1 MRFFI
6 FVVLISIPVLSV
18 SQQIPSTTQA
28 AAAIPEA
35 ATGFG
40 GISNGMV
47 DDVTHQADRV
57 LFDEVESI
65 EEGLGP
71 LYNAQSCR
79 ECHQNPLSGGG
90 SQVTELRV
98 GHLAPD
104 GSFESPSIAIGDG
117 TTIIANRSLVNDR
130 AICPNKSFPDG
141 DIQERVPDS
150 ETIRTTRLSLS
161 LLGDGYVEAVADQ
174 TFINLSHQ
182 QCANTRAGICGQ
194 VVMVPI
200 IENPGT
206 SGVGRFGWKDQH
218 ASLRSF
224 SADAYLN
231 EMGITSQLIP
241 DEVTTVC
248 NTVISPNNQP
258 ELAGEHGAGMDDVD
272 HFTRYIR
279 ATAAPARDRLRAA
292 TSAAIRGS
300 TLFDQIGC
308 STCHVRTLVT
318 APAGTVINGGTFTV
332 PPALANRQFH
342 PFSDFLLHDV
352 GTGDG
357 FVVLT
362 DEHFGGRVKKKFGAS
377 LPRKFPTSTANK
389 IRTAPLW
396 GLRLRPRLMHDG
408 ASYTYSDAI
417 LRHNGEANAVAKA
430 YFKLSVD
437 DRAAMVEFLKSL

>member
-1 MRFFI
+1 
-6 FVVLISIPVLSV
+6 
-18 SQQIPSTTQA
+18 
-28 AAAIPEA
+28 
-35 ATGFG
+35 
-40 GISNGMV
+40 
-47 DDVTHQADRV
+47 
-57 LFDEVESI
+57 
-65 EEGLGP
+65 
-71 LYNAQSCR
+71 
-79 ECHQNPLSGGG
+79 
-90 SQVTELRV
+90 
-98 GHLAPD
+98 LAPD

-117 TTIIANRSLVNDR
+117 TTIITNRSLVNDR
-130 AICPNKSFPDG
+130 AICPSKSFPDG
-141 DIQERVPDS
+141 DIQERVPES

-161 LLGDGYVEAVADQ
+161 LLGDGYVEAVPDQ
-174 TFINLSHQ
+174 TFINLSRQ
-182 QCANTRAGICGQ
+182 QCANTKAGICGQ
-194 VVMVPI
+194 VIMVPI

-258 ELAGEHGAGMDDVD
+258 ELLGERGFGLDDVD

-308 STCHVRTLVT
+308 ATCHVRTLVT
-318 APAGTVINGGTFTV
+318 APAGTAINGGTFTV
-332 PPALANRQFH
+332 PPALANKQFH

-362 DEHFGGRVKKKFGAS
+362 DEHFGSRVKKKFGAS
-377 LPRKFPTSTANK
+377 LPRKFSSSTANK

-396 GLRLRPRLMHDG
+396 GVRLRPRLMHDG
-408 ASYTYSDAI
+408 ASYTFSDAI
-417 LRHNGEANAVAKA
+417 LRHNGEANAVARS

-437 DRAAMVEFLKSL
+437 DRAALIEFLKSL